1 MRYILIVF
9 ALFFIGCS
17 TKNYEHTQSK
27 ILIIKSPLIKFADVG
42 YIRNTDNS
50 VSLELFVAGHRI
62 QKIDINHL
70 VCVDEGCMSKSGF
83 NEEYLHKDYPDD
95 ILQNILL
102 SKPIYNSKNLIKTD
116 DGFEQNIRTE
126 NSLIIYKVKSNS
138 IYFKDKKNKIIIKI
152 KNINSRE

>member
-1 MRYILIVF
+1 MKYILIIF
-9 ALFFIGCS
+9 ALLFIGCS

-42 YIRNTDNS
+42 YIRNTKES

-83 NEEYLHKDYPDD
+83 NQDYLDENYPDD

-102 SKPIYNSKNLIKTD
+102 AKPIYNSKNFVKTK
-116 DGFEQNIRTE
+116 DGFEQNIKTKS
-126 NSLIIYKVKSNS
+126 SLIIYKVTSKMT
-138 IYFKDKKNKIIIKI
+138 YFKDKKNKIIIKI
-152 KNINSRE
+152 KEMK